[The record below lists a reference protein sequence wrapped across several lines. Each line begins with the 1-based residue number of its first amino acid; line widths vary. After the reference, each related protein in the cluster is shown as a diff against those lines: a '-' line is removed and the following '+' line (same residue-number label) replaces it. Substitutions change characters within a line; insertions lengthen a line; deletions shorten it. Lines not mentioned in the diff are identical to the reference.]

1 MFFHGTW
8 SFLEW
13 GGGGCPLPLA
23 IQSTLVVFPFQL
35 HSLCPRSH
43 SIADWAVC
51 WRVAAP
57 FQSVTG
63 QICSRWDL
71 SWVQLGFCPTHPFK
85 PAKKNK
91 LLDDRMHRLSMSTW
105 PRRCHG
111 ARWRAHSTPLPYP
124 TSKWAALVLSQTGP
138 SGKVASPCNVDLSS
152 LEGSGLVSMM
162 GSTQMNLPSTKLWWI
177 RWFT

>member
-1 MFFHGTW
+1 MSPSTSYSLYPCCI
-8 SFLEW
+8 SFLAS
-13 GGGGCPLPLA
+13 LPLSP
-23 IQSTLVVFPFQL
+23 Q
-35 HSLCPRSH
+35 CSH
-43 SIADWAVC
+43 SIAGWAVR

-91 LLDDRMHRLSMSTW
+91 PLDDRMHRLSMSTW

-111 ARWRAHSTPLPYP
+111 ARWRAHSTLLPYP
-124 TSKWAALVLSQTGP
+124 TSKWTERQANGRRTVRQAVRNGYR
-138 SGKVASPCNVDLSS
+138 K
-152 LEGSGLVSMM
+152 
-162 GSTQMNLPSTKLWWI
+162 MNERLIKIIERI
-177 RWFT
+177 RSNG